1 VKLNS
6 QILQVCVISKGEGRD
21 TLNPI
26 MAEIQFFQ
34 LIQFLQIN
42 ITSCDYMVQS

>member
-1 VKLNS
+1 LKLYS

-26 MAEIQFFQ
+26 VAEIQFFQ

-42 ITSCDYMVQS
+42 VTSCDHMVES